1 MSEPESEPKPEAKVE
16 AKPAPGNDAA
26 RVYDQ
31 LSFDRAPVLRTV
43 AAGEPSTARALLL
56 GLGAAILGAAVFFL
70 VRWIT
75 GYELG
80 LISIFVG
87 IGIGVAVRTGAN
99 GSSHRGFR
107 ILAVALAYLSIAL
120 TYVPTLFRVVGSA
133 AGALFVALTVP
144 VQLLVS
150 GEIMAVIIV
159 GIALWE
165 AWRFSAPQV
174 VAVQAPPPGPPA
186 PPAPPPP

>member
-1 MSEPESEPKPEAKVE
+1 MVDTVSGLADLWDEAKAAAMSEPESEPKPEAKVE
-16 AKPAPGNDAA
+16 AKPAPGKDAA

-80 LISIFVG
+80 LISIVVG
-87 IGIGVAVRTGAN
+87 IGIGVAVRTGAKVT
-99 GSSHRGFR
+99 G
-107 ILAVALAYLSIAL
+107 
-120 TYVPTLFRVVGSA
+120 
-133 AGALFVALTVP
+133 
-144 VQLLVS
+144 
-150 GEIMAVIIV
+150 IITKH
-159 GIALWE
+159 
-165 AWRFSAPQV
+165 
-174 VAVQAPPPGPPA
+174 PPERRARPGRRRCLRLR
-186 PPAPPPP
+186 